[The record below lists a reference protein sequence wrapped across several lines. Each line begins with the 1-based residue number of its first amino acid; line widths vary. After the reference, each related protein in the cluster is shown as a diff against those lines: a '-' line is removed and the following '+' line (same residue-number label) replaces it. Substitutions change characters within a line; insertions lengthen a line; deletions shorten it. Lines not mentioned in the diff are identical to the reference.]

1 MAQVPDNLTPFTRA
15 GLLGDLRKLGVETG
29 DVLLMH
35 SAVNTVGRARDMVR
49 APDTGMAWLLEALL
63 EAAGPAGIVAVPTFT
78 KTFKHSA
85 DGPSG
90 DVWDPARSPSRVG
103 SFTDYLW
110 RRPGAE
116 RSGHPTHSVAALGQ
130 RAQEF
135 CAGHSWREG
144 ASTFDRNGPWG
155 KLADWNGKILWL
167 GTGMRTQTAV
177 HVVEDWMRL
186 PYLATCVA
194 LVNDQGVTREVNVT
208 QSPAGP
214 RDFYR
219 KGSKVEQ
226 AWNAAGRGRRGKV
239 CWADCHLMGAGEFL
253 EWLRGALLKD
263 PALLLSDNPQD
274 PWSVEAR
281 QKTAAY
287 LAQNLRFA
295 AWNRG

>member
-1 MAQVPDNLTPFTRA
+1 MPENLTPFSRD
-15 GLLGDLRKLGVETG
+15 GLLSDLRALGVEPG
-29 DVLLMH
+29 DVLLLH
-35 SAVNTVGRARDMVR
+35 SAIATIGRARDMVR

-144 ASTFDRNGPWG
+144 ASTFDRKGPWG

-167 GTGMRTQTAV
+167 GTGMTTHTAV

-186 PYLATCVA
+186 PYMATCVA
-194 LVNDQGVTREVNVT
+194 LVDDHGVTREVNVT
-208 QSPAGP
+208 QSPTGP
-214 RDFYR
+214 RDFYK
-219 KGSKVEQ
+219 KGSKAEQ
-226 AWNAAGRGRRGKV
+226 AWNAAGKGTRGKV
-239 CWADCHLMGAGEFL
+239 CRADCHLMRAREFF
-253 EWLRGALLKD
+253 EWLQSALLKD

-274 PWSVEAR
+274 QWSVEAR
-281 QKTAAY
+281 KMNAAY
-287 LAQNLRFA
+287 LAGA
-295 AWNRG
+295 KP

>member
-1 MAQVPDNLTPFTRA
+1 MPENLTPFSKD
-15 GLLGDLRKLGVETG
+15 GLLSDLRALGVEPG
-29 DVLLMH
+29 DVLLLH
-35 SAVNTVGRARDMVR
+35 SAINMLGRARDMVR

-63 EAAGPAGIVAVPTFT
+63 EAVGPAGIVAVPTFT
-78 KTFKHSA
+78 KTFKNSA

-116 RSGHPTHSVAALGQ
+116 RSGHPTHSVAALGK
-130 RAQEF
+130 RAKEF

-144 ASTFDRNGPWG
+144 ASTFDRKGPWG

-167 GTGMRTQTAV
+167 ATGMTTQTAV

-186 PYLATCVA
+186 PYMGTCVS
-194 LVNDQGVTREVNVT
+194 LVDDHGVTREVNVT
-208 QSPAGP
+208 QSPTGP

-219 KGSKVEQ
+219 KGSKAEQ
-226 AWNAAGRGRRGKV
+226 AWHAAGKGRRGKV
-239 CWADCHLMGAGEFL
+239 CRADCHLMRAPEFF
-253 EWLRGALLKD
+253 EWLQSALLKD

-274 PWSVEAR
+274 QWSVEAR
-281 QKTAAY
+281 KKTAEY
-287 LAQNLRFA
+287 LAGARH
-295 AWNRG
+295 